1 MSSGQISHPK
11 SRIPN
16 PNGFTLL
23 ELLIALTILSM
34 LMTVVFGGLHM
45 GIRAWEKGEDN
56 AENNQELRIVLD
68 LISQQIKSIYPYV
81 FREGEEE
88 VEEFLAF
95 TGNSDSI
102 RFISTLGATSSD
114 AAGLS
119 FVSYFVDTSK
129 ELMLY
134 EKRIFKKEMF
144 QEELDKE
151 NSVVLISRISEFS
164 LKYQDDERDWFDGW
178 DVNERK
184 SLPEAIKL
192 TLTYEGGPSQGETTT
207 VSTIPLMTTSLPG
220 MGEL

>member
-1 MSSGQISHPK
+1 
-11 SRIPN
+11 
-16 PNGFTLL
+16 
-23 ELLIALTILSM
+23 
-34 LMTVVFGGLHM
+34 M

-56 AENNQELRIVLD
+56 AENNQELRILLD
-68 LISQQIKSIYPYV
+68 LISQQVKSIYPYV

-102 RFISTLGATSSD
+102 RFISTVGATSMD
-114 AAGLS
+114 AVGLS

-129 ELMLY
+129 GLMLY
-134 EKRIFKKEMF
+134 EKRIFKKETF
-144 QEELDKE
+144 QEELNKE
-151 NSVVLISRISEFS
+151 NSVVLSSLISKFS
-164 LKYQDDERDWFDGW
+164 LKYQDHEGAWYDEW
-178 DVNERK
+178 DVSEREG
-184 SLPEAIKL
+184 LPKAIEL